1 MREFAFRTS
10 NLKRLVMIQ
19 FISKCGQYVHRVTGS
34 PGEWRVENVREEK
47 VSAPFEV
54 LSQYFLGMIKEN

>member
-1 MREFAFRTS
+1 
-10 NLKRLVMIQ
+10 MIQ